1 MNLDLTEL
9 KNPQT
14 IASTTALAISI
25 GSAVYI
31 QKQLNNIK
39 FDLEELK
46 THFNAVIT
54 MIDPESNK
62 KIEQLIKAVQS
73 LDAKIY
79 SHDQQLRGL
88 NSESNVDR
96 SEPTV
101 KRYVRFTPKAKS
113 NEPLVGISL
122 KQPTVDS
129 GLDADM
135 LAMQD

>member
-14 IASTTALAISI
+14 ITSATALAISI